1 MEKDLTFKVYMV
13 ELETGYVREMNK
25 EFSASYQAKEECD
38 FLNRMSATMPIHMIK
53 YFFFFEVYNDFS
65 AFDSQEKLRE
75 KGLIKLNEW
84 NKEINKVKSLFM
96 VATKSL
102 MQGGLNKEE
111 AV

>member
-1 MEKDLTFKVYMV
+1 MEKDLTYKVYMV

-25 EFSASYQAKEECD
+25 EFSTSHEAKEECNL
-38 FLNRMSATMPIHMIK
+38 LNIMSATMPVNIIK
-53 YFFFFEVYNDFS
+53 YFFFYEIYNDFS
-65 AFDSQEKLRE
+65 AFDSQETLRE
-75 KGLIKLNEW
+75 KGLIKLKEW

-102 MQGGLNKEE
+102 MKGGLKEE